1 MIPRAACALALV
13 VGAFV
18 AVPATA
24 DTRADLGGAKEQ
36 LANAQAAL
44 DAATARW
51 QSAEQ
56 RVFDLQAQV
65 ARTVHTIDRL
75 EGELE
80 DARARLA
87 ARARAAF
94 MLGADGGTLSA
105 LLNST
110 SFADFA
116 DGVQFAASLAQA
128 DEDVAIEVQAKA
140 EELERVTDQLAA
152 DLQDQKAAAQQLA
165 QDQRDLRSRVDDL
178 SATVAELQR
187 KLNRE
192 QRAEVGLPG
201 GGGPFPVGGSGA
213 IQICPVQGPV
223 SFVDSFG
230 WPRPG
235 GRVHEGIDMIS
246 PEGTPVVA
254 VHAGNAV
261 RTPNELGGNAMI
273 LYHDGGDWTYYAHLS
288 AYGAAGNVSAGTV
301 IGYVGH
307 TGDTTTNHLHFEYHP
322 GGGAAVNPYQ
332 ALLAVCH

>member
-1 MIPRAACALALV
+1 VA
-13 VGAFV
+13 GAFV
-18 AVPATA
+18 AGPATA
-24 DTRADLGGAKEQ
+24 DTKHDLDGAKEQ

-51 QSAEQ
+51 QAAEQ
-56 RVFDLQAQV
+56 KVFDLKARV
-65 ARTVHTIDRL
+65 AHTVHTIGRL
-75 EGELE
+75 QQEFD
-80 DARARLA
+80 DARARLES
-87 ARARAAF
+87 RARAAF

-116 DGVQFAASLAQA
+116 DGVQFAASLAQT

-140 EELERVTDQLAA
+140 DELARLKNQLAA
-152 DLQDQKAAAQQLA
+152 DLSDQEAATAALSENQQ
-165 QDQRDLRSRVDDL
+165 DLRSKVEDL
-178 SATVAELQR
+178 AATVSELQK
-187 KLNRE
+187 KLTQE
-192 QRAEVGLPG
+192 QREDVGLPG
-201 GGGPFPVGGSGA
+201 GFPAGGSGA

-273 LYHDGGDWTYYAHLS
+273 LYHDGSEDWTYYAHLS
-288 AYGAAGNVSAGTV
+288 AYGATGHVSAGTV

-307 TGDTTTNHLHFEYHP
+307 TGDTSTNHLHFEYHP
-322 GGGAAVNPYQ
+322 GGGAAVDPYQ
-332 ALLAVCH
+332 TLLAVC